1 MQAYARN
8 SARIPSMA
16 GRIVPEPI
24 TSRAQYEEEVL
35 GRLYADLAPHDPEG
49 LLRHEFAN
57 ARGAIARFD
66 RMAIEIRILDLQE
79 HPAADLGIAAA
90 VIALV
95 RALVEERWASLQD
108 LEALETEVLAQELE
122 RTVIGGEQALLYHG
136 PLMAALGRPTGERTG
151 AALWREL
158 VDELQPEMD
167 RTCGE
172 ALEVILSRGT
182 LATRLLQT
190 AGSMPQ
196 PDRLR
201 SLVLELADCLA
212 AGRSF
217 DGR

>member
-1 MQAYARN
+1 
-8 SARIPSMA
+8 
-16 GRIVPEPI
+16 
-24 TSRAQYEEEVL
+24 
-35 GRLYADLAPHDPEG
+35 
-49 LLRHEFAN
+49 
-57 ARGAIARFD
+57 
-66 RMAIEIRILDLQE
+66 
-79 HPAADLGIAAA
+79 
-90 VIALV
+90 V

-122 RTVIGGEQALLYHG
+122 RTVIGGEQALQYHG
-136 PLMAALGRPTGERTG
+136 PLMAALGRTPGERTG
-151 AALWREL
+151 AALWSEL

-172 ALEVILSRGT
+172 TLEVILSEGT